1 MDIRRAN
8 GFDALPIHSLE
19 CDIFPDPWSERDISS
34 CICSEGGI
42 GYVAV
47 IDGKVIAYV
56 IGRMIAP
63 EAEIYRIATSP
74 EYRRRGI
81 AYRLLDYAVKCERGR
96 GLECVFLEVRSK
108 NVAARNL
115 YRAYGFTDEGVRRGY
130 YKDPAD
136 DAVIMVKRGAYFN
149 NN

>member
-8 GFDALPIHSLE
+8 GLDATGIHELE
-19 CDIFPDPWSERDISS
+19 CEIFSDPWGVKDISS

-42 GYVAV
+42 AYVAV
-47 IDGKVIAYV
+47 KDGKVIAYV

-63 EAEIYRIATSP
+63 EAEIYRIATAP
-74 EYRRRGI
+74 GERRRGV

-96 GLECVFLEVRSK
+96 GLECIFLEVRS
-108 NVAARNL
+108 NNIPARNL
-115 YRAYGFTDEGVRRGY
+115 YRAYGFTEAGLRRGY
-130 YKDPAD
+130 YKDPPD
-136 DAVIMVKRGAYFN
+136 DAVIMVRRGSYFN